1 MLASAQEVAAH
12 QDASAFLSAAQ
23 SGAVTRHVVTSVR
36 NSTVMFSP
44 PLSTATA
51 QVSDV
56 VVVVVPPSAAFV
68 GSPNGATSL
77 IGEAGARLV
86 SVDAVRALVAWW
98 RAVEALA
105 YALVCVCVCVAVW
118 LYRHHSR

>member
-1 MLASAQEVAAH
+1 M
-12 QDASAFLSAAQ
+12 
-23 SGAVTRHVVTSVR
+23 
-36 NSTVMFSP
+36 
-44 PLSTATA
+44 
-51 QVSDV
+51 
-56 VVVVVPPSAAFV
+56 VVVPPSAAFV

-105 YALVCVCVCVAVW
+105 YALVCVRVCVSVSASVFSGVSVC
-118 LYRHHSR
+118 LFRRF